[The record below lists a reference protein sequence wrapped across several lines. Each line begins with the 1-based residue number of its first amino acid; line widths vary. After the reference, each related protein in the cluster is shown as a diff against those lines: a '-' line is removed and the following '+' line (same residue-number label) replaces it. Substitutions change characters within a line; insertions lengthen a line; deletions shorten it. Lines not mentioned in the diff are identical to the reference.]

1 MKLFFSD
8 FNTGQVSHLNHS
20 TIKTNISSHKFR
32 FSPFFIPG
40 KSFESGSPRK
50 FIPVKFFIRHHPR
63 KFIPAK
69 CKYFVVF
76 LNRESFFLRK
86 FLPLKYQLLYKSESL
101 NEPGTLKFFRE
112 KYNHKNSTPSKV
124 LNSYDG
130 SEELFLS
137 VGRAYIV
144 TDLLH
149 FFGMESITD
158 YPTKNGFEANI
169 SHKAKE
175 TRLLFLKEKKW

>member
-1 MKLFFSD
+1 MRI
-8 FNTGQVSHLNHS
+8 
-20 TIKTNISSHKFR
+20 IKVPFGGDQLTRVR
-32 FSPFFIPG
+32 FAGATDLLAGAHTPTDRFQHCSPF
-40 KSFESGSPRK
+40 R
-50 FIPVKFFIRHHPR
+50 PVMWHTKASLIQ
-63 KFIPAK
+63 
-69 CKYFVVF
+69 YT
-76 LNRESFFLRK
+76 
-86 FLPLKYQLLYKSESL
+86 YQLLYKSESV

-124 LNSYDG
+124 LNSYEG